1 MLAPDAC
8 PEKPTGM
15 DKRNVPVSMAAA
27 GFARVACAIVA
38 LSVLLASCQSVVVH
52 EVRSSYSHIQVV
64 DHRSRRAM
72 IFLGETPSD
81 AIETIIDLREPYRL
95 QHRYARTMT
104 AGLIYRPEASACLLV
119 GLGGGALVRFLNH
132 YFPEI
137 SLDVVE
143 IDPAVVSVSREFF
156 GTTSGP
162 RTRIFVEDGVQYL
175 RRVPERYDLILM
187 NAHLHPGV
195 GTDRVGMP
203 LHLQEVNFLRG
214 LHERLRPGGVVM
226 FNMIASADSAAY
238 IQNIRAAF
246 PAVETFRPLG
256 SGNMI
261 VMGAATLP
269 SDSELRERARALDR
283 RGGFGFSFD
292 QLLDQR
298 GK

>member
-1 MLAPDAC
+1 
-8 PEKPTGM
+8 M
-15 DKRNVPVSMAAA
+15 DKHNAPGSMAAP
-27 GFARVACAIVA
+27 GFARVAWAIAA
-38 LSVLLASCQSVVVH
+38 LSVLLVSCQSAVVH

-64 DHRSRRAM
+64 DHGSQRAM
-72 IFLGETPSD
+72 VFLGDTPSD
-81 AIETIIDLREPYRL
+81 AIETIIDLREPHRL

-143 IDPAVVSVSREFF
+143 IDPAVVSVSSEFF
-156 GTTSGP
+156 GTKPGP
-162 RTRIFVEDGVQYL
+162 RTRFFVEDGVQYL

-187 NAHLHPGV
+187 NAHLHPGA

-203 LHLQEVNFLRG
+203 LHLQEVNFLRS

-226 FNMIASADSAAY
+226 FNMIGSADSAAY
-238 IQNIRAAF
+238 IRNIRAAF
-246 PAVETFRPLG
+246 PAVEIFRPLG
-256 SGNMI
+256 SGNII
-261 VMGAATLP
+261 VMGAASQP
-269 SDSELRERARALDR
+269 SESELRERARALDR
-283 RGGFGFSFD
+283 RGGHGFSFD

-298 GK
+298 SK